1 MTPSSTTHVTVNVY
15 INTRTRIY
23 VCACTEYDVEHM
35 LTQVYAGLRFDAE
48 KVEFFDSRQSR
59 QGTGPLYVEMAT
71 SESDAD
77 FESADEE
84 LGRGVVKRNIRTTVY
99 RTTVDSE
106 SDDEYVQHA
115 PYDITNWQSRSE
127 TFRMTPDVLTGR
139 KTLVDNKDD
148 KIDSNVKVESDI
160 CTAKS
165 IDCVEKA
172 SNERE
177 TTSPFKSRKSSSTST
192 ISVKDK
198 ESVVESNK
206 ILESDVM
213 SEVKATKAKLD
224 NKKIFQTKQQQGTAC
239 QLDKKKLGTRL
250 TKDKIDEP
258 CVNIATE
265 LEDAVKYSNKKS
277 LLFVDK
283 NTEYKSEEKSKT
295 QVTGNQFRP
304 SSDLSEI
311 DMPEELKSNKKF
323 KEVFQPEGWEGLGDD
338 IELPD
343 ELTEEKL
350 QPMLQRLSL
359 ADKEDSKDED
369 SLGSWGSWGNWGVT
383 SLINTATA
391 SVSTLTN
398 HVSQGLTLL
407 EGTIVQ
413 DPTELERIK
422 QNAVPETDGAQLEI
436 QEQESRSFSSFGF
449 GNLISGVSSITKLVE
464 STGSKVMTGGLD
476 TLEAIGKKTMEVL
489 QEGDPGLKKKR
500 AFFMNEPE
508 KPNLSQ
514 ILREAKEKAETEE
527 KTIEERELARKVH
540 YESLFDDYQGLV
552 HLEAL
557 EMLSKQSNIKI
568 QQYLIELDTNDL
580 TSVQET
586 LEEIKE
592 LCDLG
597 DEDDN
602 EDKNDKDLKNRLKN
616 ACHDLGVDITY
627 EKLYDVWIETEN
639 YLTSSTTRTDQE
651 IFQNAISTLAQF
663 TAFSVERFHKTAEL
677 LLIKERRSTVN
688 EADALVQLTNVLSN
702 QISLLANSFCDTLH
716 RFAETAKKPDNIN
729 ANITTIFLEVS
740 SWLNNLSIM
749 MIVILKIFFHTGCK
763 CKFIY
768 SRCL

>member
-1 MTPSSTTHVTVNVY
+1 
-15 INTRTRIY
+15 
-23 VCACTEYDVEHM
+23 
-35 LTQVYAGLRFDAE
+35 
-48 KVEFFDSRQSR
+48 
-59 QGTGPLYVEMAT
+59 MAT

-84 LGRGVVKRNIRTTVY
+84 LSRVLVKRNIRATVY

-106 SDDEYVQHA
+106 SDDDTEYVQRA
-115 PYDITNWQSRSE
+115 PCDITNWQSRSE

-139 KTLVDNKDD
+139 KTLVDNKND
-148 KIDSNVKVESDI
+148 KIDSNVKVESDT

-165 IDCVEKA
+165 IDYVENA
-172 SNERE
+172 SNKRE
-177 TTSPFKSRKSSSTST
+177 TTSSLESRKFSSTST
-192 ISVKDK
+192 ISVKGK
-198 ESVVESNK
+198 ESVIESNK

-213 SEVKATKAKLD
+213 SEVEVTELD
-224 NKKIFQTKQQQGTAC
+224 DKKIFQTSKQQQGTAR
-239 QLDKKKLGTRL
+239 QLDTKKLGTRL

-265 LEDAVKYSNKKS
+265 LEDAAKNSNKKS
-277 LLFVDK
+277 LLFLGK
-283 NTEYKSEEKSKT
+283 NTECKSEEKSKT
-295 QVTGNQFRP
+295 QITGNQFRP

-359 ADKEDSKDED
+359 ADKKDSKDED

-422 QNAVPETDGAQLEI
+422 QNAVPETDGAQSEI

-597 DEDDN
+597 DEDDDEN
-602 EDKNDKDLKNRLKN
+602 KNDKDLKSRLKN

-627 EKLYDVWIETEN
+627 EKLYDVWTETEN
-639 YLTSSTTRTDQE
+639 YLASSTRTKQE

-663 TAFSVERFHKTAEL
+663 TALSVERFHKTAEL
-677 LLIKERRSTVN
+677 LLVKERRSTVN
-688 EADALVQLTNVLSN
+688 EADALVQLTNILSN

-716 RFAETAKKPDNIN
+716 RFAETTKKSDIN
-729 ANITTIFLEVS
+729 ENITTIFLEAANANS
-740 SWLNNLSIM
+740 YIQDAFRLLIP
-749 MIVILKIFFHTGCK
+749 ILQVGAI
-763 CKFIY
+763 
-768 SRCL
+768 